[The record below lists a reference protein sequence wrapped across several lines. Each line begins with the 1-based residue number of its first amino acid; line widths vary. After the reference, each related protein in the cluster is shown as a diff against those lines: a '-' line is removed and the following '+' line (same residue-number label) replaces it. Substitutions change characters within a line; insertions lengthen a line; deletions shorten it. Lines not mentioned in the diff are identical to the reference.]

1 MAYSSKAVEQQAKL
15 ALRKL
20 RSFLDASE
28 PRLVYF
34 LVNLWKN
41 QGDAITYKE
50 LREAILVGELSTDY
64 LEEWRG
70 DYARFVALRLLP
82 EWEKAMAAAMA
93 DMKAVHP
100 DWRYNPAAA
109 GVYDWMSS
117 RGAEFVTSVS
127 QTQIDG
133 LRAVIRNAA
142 TLHTMSADELARA
155 IRPMV
160 GLYEAQAV
168 ANLKYYEK
176 LIENGIKPTR
186 ARDLSIRYGA
196 RQHRYRAFMIS
207 RTELAFGYNK
217 GMYEGVKQAQK
228 DGYVGEMVKVWCTA
242 ADERTCTHVCGPLE
256 GKIIAMDDDFD
267 YYTKLQY
274 KDQTIRRTPPAHPNC
289 RCTVLYKEAASL
301 KKETE

>member
-1 MAYSSKAVEQQAKL
+1 MAYSSKAVEMQANV

-20 RSFLDASE
+20 RRFLDASE

-50 LREAILVGELSTDY
+50 LRESILAGELVTDY
-64 LEEWRG
+64 LEEWRE
-70 DYARFVALRLLP
+70 DYSRFVTERLLP
-82 EWEKAMAAAMA
+82 EWEKAMSVAEKDLIAT
-93 DMKAVHP
+93 HP
-100 DWRYNPAAA
+100 DWKYNTAAF
-109 GVYDWMSS
+109 GSSEWM
-117 RGAEFVTSVS
+117 RDRAAEFVTSVS
-127 QTQIDG
+127 DTQIDG
-133 LRAVIRNAA
+133 LRAVIRNASV
-142 TLHTMSADELARA
+142 LHTMSVDELARA

-160 GLYEAQAV
+160 GLYAAQAT

-176 LIENGIKPTR
+176 LIENGVNQNR

-217 GMYEGVKQAQK
+217 GMYEGVKQAQR
-228 DGYVGEMVKVWCTA
+228 DGYVGETKKIWCTA
-242 ADERTCTHVCGPLE
+242 LDERVCSSCGVLE
-256 GKIIAMDDDFD
+256 GKEIAMDDEFN

-274 KDQTIRRTPPAHPNC
+274 TNPGIRRTPPSHPNC
-289 RCTVLYKEAASL
+289 RCTVMYITSSPENNR
-301 KKETE
+301 

>member
-1 MAYSSKAVEQQAKL
+1 MAYSSRAVERQAKL

-20 RSFLDASE
+20 RAFLDAAE

-34 LVNLWKN
+34 LVNLWKD

-50 LREAILVGELSTDY
+50 LREAILVGELSEDY
-64 LEEWRG
+64 LAEWRE
-70 DYARFVALRLLP
+70 DYSRFVTKRLLP
-82 EWEKAMAAAMA
+82 EWEKAMAAAAANINA
-93 DMKAVHP
+93 DHP
-100 DWRYNPAAA
+100 EWRYNPSAI
-109 GVYDWMSS
+109 GMYEWVQT

-127 QTQIDG
+127 ETQIEG

-142 TLHTMSADELARA
+142 TLHTMSVDELARA

-160 GLYEAQAV
+160 GLYAAQAT

-176 LIENGIKPTR
+176 LIENGVKPQR

-228 DGYVGEMVKVWCTA
+228 DGYVGEAKKIWCTA
-242 ADERTCTHVCGPLE
+242 LDERVCSSCGALE
-256 GKIIAMDDDFD
+256 GKEISMDDEFN
-267 YYTKLQY
+267 YHTKLQY
-274 KDQTIRRTPPAHPNC
+274 NNPGIKRTPPAHPNC
-289 RCTVLYKEAASL
+289 RCTTLYITQPPEF
-301 KKETE
+301 TQ